1 MLIKDLVP
9 NTGTEQEETNFTVRG
24 LSVNSLSFEI
34 NVFTVF
40 VFSNKVFIYTTSK
53 TYLNP
58 GFAWNRY
65 WRTEKS

>member
-1 MLIKDLVP
+1 MSRFIEKTKNKLDQWNNQYMLIKDLVP

-40 VFSNKVFIYTTSK
+40 VFSNKVFIY
-53 TYLNP
+53 N
-58 GFAWNRY
+58 NI
-65 WRTEKS
+65 